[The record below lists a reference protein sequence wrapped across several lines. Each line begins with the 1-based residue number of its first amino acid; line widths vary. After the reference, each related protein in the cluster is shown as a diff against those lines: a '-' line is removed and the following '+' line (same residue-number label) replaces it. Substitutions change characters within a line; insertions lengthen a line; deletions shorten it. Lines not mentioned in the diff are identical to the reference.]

1 MELLSGGKS
10 CRRWLLLL
18 PIVIL
23 IASFVPAKSALA
35 QANSPN
41 SFTLQECDQV
51 KESNLR
57 DELNR
62 ITQSVFAEEQ
72 GGLSVAAIV
81 DRNWSALNLDA
92 SVDEAIEAAAE
103 RVMKETGYWDRFI
116 SGWSPEKA
124 EELTKEVATYAFD
137 SPDFREAF
145 DLLSLNISDDVVA
158 EIRLMTAKS
167 ASSALLCVQTFI
179 GDSISPTMAA
189 VLEDQIQTRLDE
201 IRSGPDANVS
211 WLDIA
216 EANPVLLT
224 GVGVIIGTQIAK
236 SLGKVLAGKIAGQIV
251 KRILTRLVTGA
262 IPLVGTLIGAA
273 LIAWDLFNARQG
285 SLPQI
290 REALQDKV
298 VKEEIQKHVAEN
310 VGEELRLT
318 LPHLARTLSN
328 DVYSRWQEFRRKYS
342 RVLDLAQKNTRF
354 QSILDDTRVEM
365 VKKLADLVALG
376 EEKLGQEGLL
386 AMIDKGQFERILAL
400 PDEAIEIFRVTGD
413 PEVVTAWA
421 DLAGELIIRVVELEF
436 YRVASATD
444 FRDRADLETVLAL
457 EDATL
462 IQKLMLL
469 DPKER
474 DTLLGLTS
482 THIIQVLHELTEEDL
497 SWLASKF
504 LTDLTPQQRNMV
516 VDRILSVPE
525 VKPELKAEPVRRALL
540 ESREFELT
548 LNYIIQ
554 RTKEVP
560 WIGKVTQMSAAIGP
574 VLAGDFPGALFWH
587 YDGMVLGHV
596 VLIVLG
602 LFSLVIVWRRVSPL
616 RRRDVNVTVVLPES
630 RGRDETDASIKKI
643 NSKGGEEEGP

>member
-1 MELLSGGKS
+1 MQLLSGAKW
-10 CRRWLLLL
+10 CWRWLLLL
-18 PIVIL
+18 PIIIL
-23 IASFVPAKSALA
+23 IASFVPAKNARA
-35 QANSPN
+35 QATSPN
-41 SFTLQECDQV
+41 SYTIQECDQV
-51 KESNLR
+51 KESDLR

-62 ITQSVFAEEQ
+62 ITQTVFTEEQ

-81 DRNWSALNLDA
+81 DRNWNALNLDA
-92 SVDEAIEAAAE
+92 SVDKAIEAAAE
-103 RVMKETGYWDRFI
+103 RVMEETGYWDRFI

-124 EELTKEVATYAFD
+124 EELTMEVATYAFD

-216 EANPVLLT
+216 EANPVLLS

-236 SLGKVLAGKIAGQIV
+236 SLGKALAGKIAGQIV

-290 REALQDKV
+290 RDSLQEAEMKRKIRAQ
-298 VKEEIQKHVAEN
+298 VAEE
-310 VGEELRLT
+310 VGQELRVE
-318 LPHLARTLSN
+318 LPQLARTVSN
-328 DVYSRWQEFRRKYS
+328 DVYSHWQEFRGKYS
-342 RVLDLAQKNTRF
+342 RVLDLAQNDTRF
-354 QSILDDTRVEM
+354 QSILDNTRVEM
-365 VKKLADLVALG
+365 VKKLADLVALA

-400 PDEAIEIFRVTGD
+400 PDEAIEIFLVTGD

-421 DLAGELIIRVVELEF
+421 DLAGDLVIRAVELEL

-482 THIIQVLHELTEEDL
+482 THIIQVLHDLTEEDL

-560 WIGKVTQMSAAIGP
+560 WIGKVTQMLAAIGP
-574 VLAGDFPGALFWH
+574 VLAGDFPGALFWR
-587 YDGMVLGHV
+587 YDGMVLGNV
-596 VLIVLG
+596 ALIAVG
-602 LFSLVIVWRRVSPL
+602 LIALVILWRRVSPF
-616 RRRDVNVTVVLPES
+616 RRQDVNVTVVLPES

-643 NSKGGEEEGP
+643 DSRGG